1 MPIETPPFAYSKVLA
16 NLQTIPRVDCRLDT
30 ADGAAAS
37 SSRRSAWRKRRQGRW
52 WSVLADRASTDAWQ
66 TDNGNFVID
75 ATFDEA
81 HMREPQEL
89 LFKLKVRQLGRYRGL
104 HRRC

>member
-1 MPIETPPFAYSKVLA
+1 M
-16 NLQTIPRVDCRLDT
+16 RLT
-30 ADGAAAS
+30 A
-37 SSRRSAWRKRRQGRW
+37 
-52 WSVLADRASTDAWQ
+52 Q

-89 LFKLKVRQLGRYRGL
+89 LFKLKVLRLAL
-104 HRRC
+104 ITLTVADAHWHRRDWPLRRYVQRRLVRIESTALD